1 MTILLTIV
9 HVIVSLFLIGVVLL
23 QTGKRADLAGAF
35 GGGGSQTAFG
45 TRGAATVLA
54 KATTIGAVGFML
66 TSIGLSVAV
75 SQQAGSGASVLPE
88 DEPAPIS
95 AAPVDGTQPPPTDEF
110 PVSDDP
116 LAEPEGDP
124 STSEESTDE
133 EPSDSP
139 PDDEQP

>member
-45 TRGAATVLA
+45 TRGAASVLA
-54 KATTIGAVGFML
+54 KATTIGAVMFML
-66 TSIGLSVAV
+66 TSICLTVASSRV
-75 SQQAGSGASVLPE
+75 GSGSTVLPE
-88 DEPAPIS
+88 DAPLSAPAP
-95 AAPVDGTQPPPTDEF
+95 VEGTEPPPTEEL
-110 PVSDDP
+110 PVSQDP
-116 LAEPEGDP
+116 LAEPEDDP
-124 STSEESTDE
+124 STSEEITDG